1 MRALLGSGAVTL
13 VSVAAITA
21 ARAQPQRGYGP
32 GMMWDY
38 GYGWAHMLFGTLMM
52 ILFVGGI
59 IVLVVLAI
67 RWLSGSGHLGGGG
80 GGGPQPRGSTPLDIL
95 KERYARGEIDADEYG
110 DRLRTL
116 REQSR

>member
-1 MRALLGSGAVTL
+1 MRALLGSGAAAL
-13 VSVAAITA
+13 VSAAGITA

-59 IVLVVLAI
+59 VVLVALAV
-67 RWLSGSGHLGGGG
+67 RRLSGSGHLGG
-80 GGGPQPRGSTPLDIL
+80 GGGPQPRGSTPLDVL
-95 KERYARGEIDADEYG
+95 KERYARGEIDTQEFEATRRVLGE
-110 DRLRTL
+110 
-116 REQSR
+116 